1 MFDIQHHD
9 NPSSRNRTLRDLV
22 RILLATVTPPV
33 HALPTG
39 SVLFT
44 LGARALRV
52 EPVRWSLVVQ
62 YGAER
67 GGSVRVYITRQFE
80 PVRAGS
86 IQSACV
92 NGLLVLTKSEVA
104 TFKVANQMNVC
115 EPWEDGYIC
124 MIRTHT

>member
-1 MFDIQHHD
+1 MFDIQHRD

-22 RILLATVTPPV
+22 WILLATVTPPV

-39 SVLFT
+39 SIPFT
-44 LGARALRV
+44 LGVGVLWV

-62 YGAER
+62 YGADR

-86 IQSACV
+86 IQSASV
-92 NGLLVLTKSEVA
+92 NGL
-104 TFKVANQMNVC
+104 
-115 EPWEDGYIC
+115 
-124 MIRTHT
+124 